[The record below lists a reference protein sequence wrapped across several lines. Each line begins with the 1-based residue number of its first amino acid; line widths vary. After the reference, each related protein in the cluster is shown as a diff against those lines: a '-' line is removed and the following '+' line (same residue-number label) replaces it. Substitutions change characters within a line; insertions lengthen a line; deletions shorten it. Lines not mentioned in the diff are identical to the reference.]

1 MSPVDRRVLVGIVSR
16 ADAPFMRAKAVEPR
30 VSWLCATRADRE
42 RVVDMEQRLKPLRA
56 WSFGV
61 LAVALLLCGPW
72 VGWWTLIP
80 LAVAGMVFV
89 LTDRGLET
97 SSHPEYRLA
106 FAWLTSELAIAAS
119 VALTGGPRSPAVSWL
134 VLPVVTL
141 AARFNLRGV
150 IAGTSIAATLI
161 LASSLGVNPAEVIA
175 SPQQLVFRLALLGAV
190 ALLSLALMRSDLQ
203 HRSTS
208 LIDPLTSMLNRN
220 ALEVRVDELRHL
232 APIVNQPIAII
243 IGDLDHFKQV
253 NDIHGHA
260 SGDAVLQDVADSL
273 RKGLR
278 AFDLAYR
285 LGGEEF
291 LVLLPGVDT
300 LEAASIAEGL
310 RAAVAADPHR
320 LPATM
325 SFGVS
330 ASQPG
335 SFDYARVFENADQA
349 LYAAKA
355 AGRNRVRVHGPPEIN
370 VRALEKPVPRQPEA
384 TVAAT

>member
-1 MSPVDRRVLVGIVSR
+1 M
-16 ADAPFMRAKAVEPR
+16 
-30 VSWLCATRADRE
+30 E
-42 RVVDMEQRLKPLRA
+42 RRLKPLRA

-61 LAVALLLCGPW
+61 LAIALLLCGPW

-80 LAVAGMVFV
+80 LAVAGVVFV

-150 IAGTSIAATLI
+150 IVGSSIAAGLI
-161 LASSLGVNPAEVIA
+161 LASSLGVHPAEVIA
-175 SPQQLVFRLALLGAV
+175 SPQQVIFRLALLGAV

-203 HRSTS
+203 HRNTS
-208 LIDPLTSMLNRN
+208 VVDPLTSMLNRN
-220 ALEVRVDELRHL
+220 ALQARVGELRHQ
-232 APIVNQPIAII
+232 ATIVNQPIAII

-253 NDIHGHA
+253 NDLHGHA
-260 SGDAVLQDVADSL
+260 TGDAVLQDVAYSL
-273 RKGLR
+273 RKRLR
-278 AFDLAYR
+278 AFDLVYR

-291 LVLLPGVDT
+291 LVLLPGVDA

-310 RAAVAADPHR
+310 RLAVAAEPR
-320 LPATM
+320 GGVPATM

-330 ASQPG
+330 ASKPG
-335 SFDYARVFENADQA
+335 SFDYKRVFEHADQA

-355 AGRNRVRVHGPPEIN
+355 AGRNC
-370 VRALEKPVPRQPEA
+370 VRAAASPEVNLRGSLQTAPSQPEA
-384 TVAAT
+384 TVVRA